1 VTGVQTCAL
10 PISLLMF
17 RNTFSMNQY
26 AYGAAIATLLFLLAL
41 VIVVPYLYLSSRRE
55 KD

>member
-1 VTGVQTCAL
+1 
-10 PISLLMF
+10 MF
-17 RNTFSMNQY
+17 RETFSSTNF

-41 VIVVPYLYLSSRRE
+41 VIVLPYLYLSSRRE

>member
-1 VTGVQTCAL
+1 
-10 PISLLMF
+10 MD
-17 RNTFSMNQY
+17 QY
-26 AYGAAIATLLFLLAL
+26 ANGAAMATLLFLLAL